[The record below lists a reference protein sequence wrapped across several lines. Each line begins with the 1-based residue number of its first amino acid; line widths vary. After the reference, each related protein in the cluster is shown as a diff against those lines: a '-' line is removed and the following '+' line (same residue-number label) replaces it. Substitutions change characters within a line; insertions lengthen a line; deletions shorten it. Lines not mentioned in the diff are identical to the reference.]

1 MTTNTAQSPAWRSPD
16 NLILAALCLFAFS
29 VVFSVTVVQIALF
42 LTIIGLLITKH
53 RERTLR
59 DILPSLARHPLFVPW
74 MIYLG
79 VCLVTAL
86 TAYYPSKGF
95 GQLNSDFLKY
105 VCLST
110 LLLAVK
116 KEHLSKL
123 SAVYITAAAI
133 SAVFG
138 IAEVVT
144 SALAGDSPVARAG
157 VLMNAVRYGEAMTIA
172 FLLALSRLLLPLKE
186 DSARERLLYAL
197 AAALIFA
204 AVVFSQTRGAWLGL
218 TVGMVVMFT
227 FASGARKRLALY
239 AAVMM
244 AGAAMLMAASPTLKG
259 RLAVTTSYQQGDFA
273 GHSPNTGINVRLELW
288 KLGHKMFRA
297 HPVVG
302 VGPDNVKRVFKKF
315 HPEPFPEE
323 GIYGTLNNLYVHQAA
338 ERGLLG
344 LGALLL
350 LFLTMLV
357 YAARLFKAKAGP
369 YALWAVCALPAFYVV
384 NLTEISFQHV
394 HTAFAIFMALA
405 LAAAAEKET
414 V

>member
-1 MTTNTAQSPAWRSPD
+1 MTTTTVQSPSWRSPD

-42 LTIIGLLITKH
+42 LAIIALLIKKH
-53 RERTLR
+53 REHTLR
-59 DILPSLARHPLFVPW
+59 DILPSLASHPLFVPW
-74 MIYLG
+74 LVYLG
-79 VCLVTAL
+79 VCLLTAL
-86 TAYYPSKGF
+86 TAYYPAKGL

-123 SAVYITAAAI
+123 SAVYVAAAAI

-138 IAEVVT
+138 IAEVLT
-144 SALAGDSPVARAG
+144 SLYPGGGPAARAG

-172 FLLALSRLLLPLKE
+172 FLLALSRALLPLKD

-204 AVVFSQTRGAWLGL
+204 VVILSQTRGAYLGL
-218 TVGMVVMFT
+218 AAGLAFMFA
-227 FASGARKRLALY
+227 FASGTRKKLAIL
-239 AAVMM
+239 
-244 AGAAMLMAASPTLKG
+244 AGALLAAGAVLTALSPSLRGNLAAMTEY
-259 RLAVTTSYQQGDFA
+259 RQGDFTEN
-273 GHSPNTGINVRLELW
+273 SRNTGISVRLELW
-288 KLGHKMFRA
+288 KLGYKMFKA

-302 VGPDNVKRVFKKF
+302 VGPDNVKKVFKTF
-315 HPEPFPEE
+315 HPEPFPEKDVF
-323 GIYGTLNNLYVHQAA
+323 GTLNNLYLHQAA
-338 ERGLLG
+338 ERGILG

-350 LFLTMLV
+350 LFLTMFI
-357 YAARLFKAKAGP
+357 YAARRFKATASP
-369 YALWAVCALPAFYVV
+369 YALWAACALPAFYVV

-394 HTAFAIFMALA
+394 HTAFAILMAIA
-405 LAAAAEKET
+405 MAAAAEKET

>member
-1 MTTNTAQSPAWRSPD
+1 MTTTTAQSPAWRSPD
-16 NLILAALCLFAFS
+16 NLIFAALCLFAFS

-42 LTIIGLLITKH
+42 LAIIFLLVKKH
-53 RERTLR
+53 REKTLA
-59 DILPSLARHPLFVPW
+59 DILPSLTGHPLFIPW
-74 MIYLG
+74 MVYLG
-79 VCLVTAL
+79 VCLLTAL
-86 TAYYPSKGF
+86 TAYYPAKGL

-123 SAVYITAAAI
+123 SAIYIAAAAI

-144 SALAGDSPVARAG
+144 SLFPGDGPAARAG

-172 FLLALSRLLLPLKE
+172 FLLALSRLLLPLKD
-186 DSARERLLYAL
+186 DSARERLFYAL

-204 AVVFSQTRGAWLGL
+204 VVALSQTRGAYLGL
-218 TVGMVVMFT
+218 AAGMAFMFA
-227 FASGARKRLALY
+227 FASGTRKKLAIL
-239 AAVMM
+239 
-244 AGAAMLMAASPTLKG
+244 AGALLAAGAVLTALTPSLRGNLAAMTEY
-259 RLAVTTSYQQGDFA
+259 RQGDFA
-273 GHSPNTGINVRLELW
+273 VNSRNTGISVRLELW
-288 KLGHKMFRA
+288 KLGYKMFKA

-302 VGPDNVKRVFKKF
+302 VGPDNVKKVFKTF
-315 HPEPFPEE
+315 HPAPFPEKDVF
-323 GIYGTLNNLYVHQAA
+323 GTLNNLYIHQAA
-338 ERGLLG
+338 ERGILG

-350 LFLTMLV
+350 LFLTMFI
-357 YAARLFKAKAGP
+357 YAARRFKATASP
-369 YALWAVCALPAFYVV
+369 YALWAACALPAFYVV

-405 LAAAAEKET
+405 MAAAAERET